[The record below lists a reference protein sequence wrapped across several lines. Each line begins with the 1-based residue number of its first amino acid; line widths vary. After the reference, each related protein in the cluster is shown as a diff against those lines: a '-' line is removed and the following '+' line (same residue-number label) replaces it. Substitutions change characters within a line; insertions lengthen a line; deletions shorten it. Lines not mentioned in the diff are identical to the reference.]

1 MNKPSFTKD
10 ENGLVK
16 PSMNCYSQESLQE
29 LFDIKYALDQST
41 IVAVANQKGIITYA
55 NNMFCEISQYS
66 REELIGQDHR
76 ILNSGRHSKEFFK
89 EMWRTIGSGNI
100 WRGEI
105 CNKKK
110 DGTLYW
116 VHTTIVPFLNEK
128 GKPYQY
134 ISIRTDITKEK
145 RLEKEIKQSHEKYR
159 LIADHSSD
167 FIALI
172 DHDGNFQYASPSFEN
187 LLSNEMDMIERGSL
201 FQWIHPDDMDKI
213 RHIIETFYTEKADKV
228 RQLEFRIQADDNTII
243 DVEANFD
250 MIVNH
255 TFSNEPLL
263 LLVMRDI
270 RFRKQIE
277 EKIAQFAFHDSLTNL
292 PNRRYFIDQLR
303 QEIRYGKYHTSKMAV
318 MFIDIDNFKFINDH
332 LGHENGDLI
341 LVELAKRLLEI
352 VGSHH
357 LVARSGGDEFVIL
370 LKDIR
375 DPFEVAN
382 YAEKIVERFQQPIST
397 FEKEWFLSCSIG
409 ISIFPDHGSNTEL
422 LLKNADAALFRVKEQ
437 GKNGYGIFNE
447 KYENKSFERSLLEN
461 ALRKA
466 LEHDQFFI
474 EYQPKL
480 NLLTGEIIGM
490 EALVRW
496 NHPELGRIPPKEFIP
511 LAEET
516 GLIVP
521 LGIWILKTSCNQN
534 KIWQEKGFKPL
545 PISVNVSIRQL
556 KDPKFIQKVKNIL
569 EETKLSPQYLE
580 LEVTESIFGDIH
592 NAASILQSLRELGIQ
607 ISIDDFG
614 TGYSSLSYIK
624 HLPID
629 MLKVDASFIQDIH
642 KNEESKAIVKAIITL
657 AETIGVKV
665 IAEGIEL
672 QDHVKELT
680 YSGCMLGQG
689 YYFSKPLVTN
699 DFEKFMYDNSKKDLR

>member
-1 MNKPSFTKD
+1 MTKPSFAKD
-10 ENGLVK
+10 DNGLMK
-16 PSMNCYSQESLQE
+16 SITNTYSQESLQE
-29 LFDIKYALDQST
+29 LFDINYALDQSA
-41 IVAVANQKGIITYA
+41 IVAVADQKGTITYV
-55 NNMFCEISQYS
+55 NQLFCDISQYS
-66 REELIGQDHR
+66 RDELIGQNHR
-76 ILNSGRHSKEFFK
+76 ILNSGYHSKQFFK
-89 EMWRTIGSGNI
+89 EMWRTIGSGNV

-116 VHTTIVPFLNEK
+116 VHATIVPFLNEK

-145 RLEKEIKQSHEKYR
+145 LLEEEIKRSHEKYR
-159 LIADHSSD
+159 LITENSSD

-172 DHDGNFQYASPSFEN
+172 DHEGNFQYASPSFEN

-213 RHIIETFYTEKADKV
+213 RHIIETFYSEKADRV
-228 RQLEFRIQADDNTII
+228 RQMEFRIRTDDKPVI
-243 DVEANFD
+243 DVEATID

-255 TFSNEPLL
+255 TFSSEPLL

-277 EKIAQFAFHDSLTNL
+277 EKIAHFAFHDSLTNL

-303 QEIRYGKYHTSKMAV
+303 QEIMYGKYHTAKMAI
-318 MFIDIDNFKFINDH
+318 MFIDIDNFKFINDQ
-332 LGHENGDLI
+332 LGHEQGDLI
-341 LVELAKRLLEI
+341 LMESAKILLGI
-352 VGSHH
+352 VGNHH

-375 DPFEVAN
+375 DPFEVVN
-382 YAEKIVERFQQPIST
+382 YAEKILERFQQPIST
-397 FEKEWFLSCSIG
+397 FERECYVSCSIG

-437 GKNGYGIFNE
+437 GKNGYAIFNE
-447 KYENKSFERSLLEN
+447 KYENKSFERTLLKN

-480 NLLTGEIIGM
+480 NLLTGEIVGM

-496 NHPELGRIPPKEFIP
+496 KHPELGRIPPGEFIP

-521 LGIWILKTSCNQN
+521 LGKWILKTSCKQN
-534 KIWQEKGFKPL
+534 KIWQEKGFKPI

-556 KDPKFIQKVKNIL
+556 KDPKFVQKVKLIL
-569 EETKLSPQYLE
+569 EETELSPQFLE

-629 MLKVDASFIQDIH
+629 ILKVDASFIQDIH

-657 AETIGVKV
+657 ADTIGIKV

-672 QDHVKELT
+672 QDHVKELK

-699 DFEKFMYDNSKKDLR
+699 DFEKFMSDNIKRT